1 MNTKKLIFLF
11 ITIALKTLLFGN
23 DYGLQKDD
31 HFSFSVKQIVYV
43 DGEKYYSS
51 KGSITYN
58 EGKWYSDFSTSF
70 FSNSI
75 HKVEYNEN
83 EIIIYLQVQN
93 FFNKGEPSFWDW
105 KYPVVY
111 KIILTRQIIEDIKT
125 YEKMNKKSSYYYVYE
140 LPSDAKTTFGYAN
153 GICICNNLRVREDPN
168 TKSSTKVITK
178 LSKWEKVELI
188 DCTTEVSKIDD
199 LEYPWYKC
207 KLKDGTVGWVFGGFV
222 KIYFEDS
229 DLNLLYKAFEK
240 EGSEYT
246 NQFRTPEEFY

>member
-1 MNTKKLIFLF
+1 MKTKKLVFLL
-11 ITIALKTLLFGN
+11 ITIALKTILFGN
-23 DYGLQKDD
+23 DYGLQKEDY
-31 HFSFSVKQIVYV
+31 FSFSVKQIIIE
-43 DGEKYYSS
+43 DNEKYYSS
-51 KGSITYN
+51 KGHITYN
-58 EGKWYSDFSTSF
+58 NGKWISEFAGSY
-70 FSNSI
+70 FSNNI
-75 HKVEYNEN
+75 NKIEYNEN
-83 EIIIYLQVQN
+83 EIVIYLQVQS
-93 FFNKGEPSFWDW
+93 FFTRGEPSFREWQ
-105 KYPVVY
+105 YPVVY
-111 KIILTRQIIEDIKT
+111 KIILTKQIIEDIKT

-153 GICICNNLRVREDPN
+153 GICICNNLRVREEPN

-246 NQFRTPEEFY
+246 NQFRTPEGFY